1 MLVEHNVEYERIR
14 AQVDDLTEQQYEN
27 LKAIEIDLCN
37 RSDAV
42 VCVSD
47 NDRQKL
53 GEDGVD
59 ADILHIVPHGVDLA
73 QFDSAPA
80 VDARQK
86 FAIPEAQPVVAY
98 HGTFSYPPNREAL
111 QIFADT
117 LLPELEKRGLVCHLL
132 AVGRNPPPVSPHP
145 RIHLVG
151 SVDQV
156 GPWLRS
162 ADLSIVPLVDG
173 GGTRMK
179 IIDCFAAGL
188 PVISTSKGI
197 EGIPVVAGKQALILD
212 DWEAIITAVID
223 LWENRD
229 KAESLAMEGRAL
241 AENLSWDT
249 IAERYQSLYNALC

>member
-1 MLVEHNVEYERIR
+1 V
-14 AQVDDLTEQQYEN
+14 
-27 LKAIEIDLCN
+27 
-37 RSDAV
+37 
-42 VCVSD
+42 
-47 NDRQKL
+47 
-53 GEDGVD
+53 
-59 ADILHIVPHGVDLA
+59 LA
-73 QFDSAPA
+73 F
-80 VDARQK
+80 
-86 FAIPEAQPVVAY
+86 Y
-98 HGTFSYPPNREAL
+98 GTFSYPPNRQAL

-132 AVGRNPPPVSPHP
+132 AVGRSPPPVSPHP

-151 SVDQV
+151 SVEQV

-162 ADLSIVPLVDG
+162 ADLSLVPLVEG

-212 DWEAIITAVID
+212 DWEAIITAVIE
-223 LWENRD
+223 LWENQE
-229 KAESLAMEGRAL
+229 KAESLAREGRAL

-249 IAERYQSLYNALC
+249 IAGKYQSLYNALC